1 MTSVVVVERH
11 IRARP
16 ETVFAFFTDPD
27 RWLSWQGVTATIEP
41 LPGGVFRMN
50 VRGDGFASG
59 RFVEVD
65 PPKRLVFT
73 WGWEDPVLALPPG
86 SSTVEIDVF
95 ETEGGCLVRLTHRDL
110 TDEIRE
116 VHAQGWSHYLSRLVL
131 AAQGTDPGPDPA
143 RV

>member
-1 MTSVVVVERH
+1 MTNVVVERY

-16 ETVFAFFTDPD
+16 ETVFTFFTDPE

-41 LPGGVFRMN
+41 LPGGVFRMD

-73 WGWEDPVLALPPG
+73 WGWENPALALPPG
-86 SSTVEIDVF
+86 SSTVEIDVI
-95 ETEGGCLVRLTHRDL
+95 EAEGGCLVRLTHRDL
-110 TDEIRE
+110 SEDMRD
-116 VHAQGWSHYLSRLVL
+116 VHAQGWSHYLDRLVL
-131 AAQGTDPGPDPA
+131 AAQGTDPGPDPM
-143 RV
+143 RI